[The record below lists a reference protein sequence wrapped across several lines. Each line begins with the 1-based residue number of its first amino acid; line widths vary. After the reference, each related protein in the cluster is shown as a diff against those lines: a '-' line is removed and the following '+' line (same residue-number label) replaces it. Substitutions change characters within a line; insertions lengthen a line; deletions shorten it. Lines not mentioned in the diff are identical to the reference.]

1 MSLLPPT
8 RDLLKARLLDL
19 LAGRTTREEVAD
31 WAVEWVREPRPDVH
45 DPVVWEAL
53 TQMAGADLR
62 VSPTAYLHGESDFHA
77 WLDALELADE
87 ERSDE

>member
-1 MSLLPPT
+1 MSLLPPS

-19 LAGRTTREEVAD
+19 LAGRTTPEEIAD
-31 WAVEWVREPRPDVH
+31 WAVEWVRDPFPDVH

-53 TQMAGADLR
+53 RQMAGADLR

-77 WLDALELADE
+77 WLDTLELAEE